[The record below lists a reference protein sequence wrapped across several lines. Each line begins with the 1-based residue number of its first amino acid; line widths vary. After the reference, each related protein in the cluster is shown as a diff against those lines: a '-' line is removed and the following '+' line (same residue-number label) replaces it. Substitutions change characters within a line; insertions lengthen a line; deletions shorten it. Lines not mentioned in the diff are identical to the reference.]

1 MFTIIIVL
9 ALLAYSI
16 AVPAQSML
24 LYGDTNVT
32 ITCTLDVNVVLSM
45 SAVLQLAW
53 FLNGVLNS
61 AQMVVTMSTV
71 SLDLTLGV
79 VNVTDAGVYTCDAML
94 TDSLG
99 VMINVSTNH
108 TVTVQCEFMLRML
121 TCDIFK
127 ITTFLY
133 YMYT

>member
-24 LYGDTNVT
+24 LHGDTNVI
-32 ITCTLDVNVVLSM
+32 ITCTLDVNVELSM
-45 SAVLQLAW
+45 SAVAW
-53 FLNGVLNS
+53 LLNGELNS
-61 AQMVVTMSTV
+61 TQMVVAMSTV

-79 VNVTDAGVYTCDAML
+79 VNLTDAGVYTCDAML

-99 VMINVSTNH
+99 VMINVATNH
-108 TVTVQCEFMLRML
+108 TVTVQCEFMLTML